1 MEIGFRLVLVD
12 RCLLYHLLRHRSQ
25 FNFDHRVFQKQV
37 KLSLSLSFRNA
48 KTIAVHTF
56 ILSLGFWNKFIPLK

>member
-25 FNFDHRVFQKQV
+25 FNLDHRVFQKQV
-37 KLSLSLSFRNA
+37 KLSLSLFLFETQKQLQYELLFFLLDFGTNS
-48 KTIAVHTF
+48 
-56 ILSLGFWNKFIPLK
+56 SP